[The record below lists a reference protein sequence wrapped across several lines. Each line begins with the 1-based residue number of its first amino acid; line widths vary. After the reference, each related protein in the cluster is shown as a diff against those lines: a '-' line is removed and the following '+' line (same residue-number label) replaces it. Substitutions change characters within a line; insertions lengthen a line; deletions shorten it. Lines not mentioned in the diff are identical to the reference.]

1 MREIRRGVASQSARV
16 GMLQSAFAV
25 LAASSSALIAV
36 SPMPL
41 STRKCQQ
48 GHVNKE
54 TGPIQ
59 VQRTSKIVAQNG
71 WHYYNERTGQ
81 SQWAPRHDMR
91 AEQGY
96 GAQHVW
102 RVFPTAGVYSEYAVR
117 SCEEQVLGRFDMIEQ
132 SVYVSR
138 QQCVVRVAADGT
150 ATLLSIGKP
159 PTLFRAH
166 AAAPWYVR
174 RQSEHVLSDGE
185 QISLDVRYPESAV
198 FTITSDAQ
206 YRAQY
211 SEDGGWM
218 WNGMEWIPASLPRR
232 IAVV

>member
-1 MREIRRGVASQSARV
+1 
-16 GMLQSAFAV
+16 MLRLSTFAM
-25 LAASSSALIAV
+25 LAAPSVEALMALSQV
-36 SPMPL
+36 SMQLPIQR
-41 STRKCQQ
+41 TRKLL
-48 GHVNKE
+48 
-54 TGPIQ
+54 
-59 VQRTSKIVAQNG
+59 AQNSWITSLDANG
-71 WHYYNERTGQ
+71 QPYYYNEQTGQ
-81 SQWAPRHDMR
+81 SQWEPP
-91 AEQGY
+91 EQGY
-96 GAQHVW
+96 GAGYNAGGGGGGGGGGGQHVW
-102 RVFPTAGVYSEYAVR
+102 RVHPTAGVYSQYIVR

-138 QQCVVRVAADGT
+138 QQCLVRVAADGT
-150 ATLLSIGKP
+150 ATLVSIGRP
-159 PTLFRAH
+159 PTLFRAYG
-166 AAAPWYVR
+166 AAPWYVR

-185 QISLDVRYPESAV
+185 QISLDVSYPESAV